1 MKKKDVLALII
12 LFLVLSLAAY
22 RYFNK
27 VNSYEESRFMLDT
40 IITLQLE
47 DDEDNLAAV
56 ADSAFALIAKY
67 QDELSFYG
75 TGLLNKIN
83 KASTNDLPMDENIY
97 QLLSIAKQLYQQT
110 DGSYDVT
117 IGSVSKLWDFNAKK
131 SPSTDSIKAA
141 LQHVG
146 FNKLKYDQN
155 NLFKPQKIELNL
167 GSLAKGF
174 IVDKVVAFLQHKNI
188 DKAIVNAGGDMRIY
202 GYKDNIKVG
211 IQHPRNRGDI
221 IKILN
226 MKNGAV
232 VTSGDYE
239 RFFMEDGQRYHH
251 ILDAKTGYPSYQA
264 VSVTVISEKAV
275 WADALSTAI
284 FLLPPAQAIKIID
297 ALPNSEAIIFYK
309 QNDEIKF
316 KISRDMSN
324 FLQQKGYNES

>member
-1 MKKKDVLALII
+1 
-12 LFLVLSLAAY
+12 
-22 RYFNK
+22 
-27 VNSYEESRFMLDT
+27 
-40 IITLQLE
+40 
-47 DDEDNLAAV
+47 
-56 ADSAFALIAKY
+56 
-67 QDELSFYG
+67 
-75 TGLLNKIN
+75 
-83 KASTNDLPMDENIY
+83 
-97 QLLSIAKQLYQQT
+97 
-110 DGSYDVT
+110 
-117 IGSVSKLWDFNAKK
+117 
-131 SPSTDSIKAA
+131 
-141 LQHVG
+141 
-146 FNKLKYDQN
+146 
-155 NLFKPQKIELNL
+155 
-167 GSLAKGF
+167 
-174 IVDKVVAFLQHKNI
+174 
-188 DKAIVNAGGDMRIY
+188 
-202 GYKDNIKVG
+202 
-211 IQHPRNRGDI
+211 
-221 IKILN
+221 

>member
-56 ADSAFALIAKY
+56 ADSAFAIIAKY